1 METVMLVIYAAA
13 SLLGP
18 ALAVAA
24 YSGLFHSVVVQTRAY
39 PLPRLTLLYKFIR
52 GPFEDLQPV
61 FEELS
66 RLAPG
71 EKWMGLY
78 YDNPYQ
84 VKPEDIRSALGCI
97 VSEGDAPPNLSLKR
111 LLEAKGYR
119 EIQLPTAEKAI
130 HTTFPWRNRLSFF
143 IAMKRV
149 WDALINYQIKHSL
162 AAHPWMEVF
171 GDGMIRFVGVLDHHA
186 DFYVPETGG
195 AVTRRQD

>member
-1 METVMLVIYAAA
+1 METVMLIIYAAA

-24 YSGLFHSVVVQTRAY
+24 YSGLFHSVVVETRAY

-61 FEELS
+61 FKELS

-84 VKPEDIRSALGCI
+84 VRPSWD
-97 VSEGDAPPNLSLKR
+97 
-111 LLEAKGYR
+111 
-119 EIQLPTAEKAI
+119 
-130 HTTFPWRNRLSFF
+130 
-143 IAMKRV
+143 RV
-149 WDALINYQIKHSL
+149 
-162 AAHPWMEVF
+162 
-171 GDGMIRFVGVLDHHA
+171 
-186 DFYVPETGG
+186 
-195 AVTRRQD
+195 